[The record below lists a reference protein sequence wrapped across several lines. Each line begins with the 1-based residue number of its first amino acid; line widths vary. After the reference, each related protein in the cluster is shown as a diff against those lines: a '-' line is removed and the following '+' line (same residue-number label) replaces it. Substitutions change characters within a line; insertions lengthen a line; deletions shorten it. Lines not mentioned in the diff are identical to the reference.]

1 MPLDEGPLITI
12 LRWLGRA
19 FVCALDALYWD
30 YIWSIVQFVL
40 GVIGMLTAW
49 VATLGQSGW
58 TPDEPRSQILGGVVV
73 TVAGCLIY
81 WSLL

>member
-1 MPLDEGPLITI
+1 MPLDEGPLITL

-19 FVCALDALYWD
+19 FFFVLDALYWYD
-30 YIWSIVQFVL
+30 VWGVVQLIL
-40 GVIGMLTAW
+40 GVTGMLTAW
-49 VATLGQSGW
+49 AATWGQSGW

>member
-1 MPLDEGPLITI
+1 MPLDKGPLITL

-19 FVCALDALYWD
+19 FIFVWEVSYWNYVWDVMLY
-30 YIWSIVQFVL
+30 VL

-49 VATLGQSGW
+49 AATLGQSGW

-81 WSLL
+81 WSLR

>member
-1 MPLDEGPLITI
+1 VWDVM
-12 LRWLGRA
+12 
-19 FVCALDALYWD
+19 LY
-30 YIWSIVQFVL
+30 VL

-49 VATLGQSGW
+49 AATLGQSGW

-81 WSLL
+81 WSLR